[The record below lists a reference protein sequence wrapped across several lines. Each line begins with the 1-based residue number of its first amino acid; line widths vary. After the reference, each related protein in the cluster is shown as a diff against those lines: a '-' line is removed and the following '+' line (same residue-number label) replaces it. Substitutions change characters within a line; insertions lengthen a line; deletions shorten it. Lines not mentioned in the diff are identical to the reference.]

1 MSHRRVYSDAG
12 IFKAIR
18 HQFSALA
25 QAPML
30 ISRISMI
37 QVHQGVEVE
46 VISEVVDLPDIPPGD
61 ELSGADAYDD
71 LDGLPFQSRAAD
83 GGRHLSLAGVSDVSD
98 LLSEHSEGEVREFY
112 PSFTVPCGEDRPFAQ
127 SSMSADLVSV
137 GPAREGEDIISIAD
151 TTSGPLSSTRSG
163 TRSQSIGNAYFDN
176 FQDDDEDL
184 SMSVPSQQ
192 SRSQMSL
199 SIIVSS
205 FSSDNRCKGTNAS
218 MSVGGGISEL

>member
-1 MSHRRVYSDAG
+1 MV
-12 IFKAIR
+12 
-18 HQFSALA
+18 
-25 QAPML
+25 
-30 ISRISMI
+30 

-83 GGRHLSLAGVSDVSD
+83 GGRHPFSCVSD
-98 LLSEHSEGEVREFY
+98 LLSERSEGEVREFY

-205 FSSDNRCKGTNAS
+205 FSSGNRSKDTKTS
-218 MSVGGGISEL
+218 MSLGGISEL

>member
-1 MSHRRVYSDAG
+1 MSHRRVYSDAS
-12 IFKAIR
+12 ICKAIR
-18 HQFSALA
+18 HQFSTLA

-71 LDGLPFQSRAAD
+71 IEGLPFQSRAAD

-205 FSSDNRCKGTNAS
+205 FSSGNRSKDTKTS
-218 MSVGGGISEL
+218 MSLGGISEL

>member
-1 MSHRRVYSDAG
+1 VSHRRVYSDAG

-83 GGRHLSLAGVSDVSD
+83 GGRHPFSCVSD
-98 LLSEHSEGEVREFY
+98 LLSERSEGEVREFY

-205 FSSDNRCKGTNAS
+205 FSSGNRSKDTKTS
-218 MSVGGGISEL
+218 MSLGGISEL

>member
-1 MSHRRVYSDAG
+1 VSHRRVYSDAG

-83 GGRHLSLAGVSDVSD
+83 GGRHPFSCVSD
-98 LLSEHSEGEVREFY
+98 LLSERSEGEVREFY

-205 FSSDNRCKGTNAS
+205 FSSDNRSKDTKTS
-218 MSVGGGISEL
+218 MSLGGISEL